1 MNKFELPKGS
11 LRVMGAIGLA
21 VVGLAVAACGGDD
34 SDSEGTAAPAQP
46 TTTTTEMMQE
56 NIVETAV
63 AAGSFNTLA
72 SLLEDANLAETL
84 AGTGPFTVFAPTDEA
99 FAKVPQATLDSLAA
113 DPEKLRAVLL
123 YHVVEGETRASEVA
137 ELSSAETL
145 NGESVDLES
154 AGATVRVNGARV
166 VQADVTASNGVI
178 HAIDE
183 VLIPSA

>member
-1 MNKFELPKGS
+1 MTKFELRRGS
-11 LRVMGAIGLA
+11 LRLVSAIGLA
-21 VVGLAVAACGGDD
+21 VVGLAVAACGGND
-34 SDSEGTAAPAQP
+34 SDSEGTAAQAPPAA
-46 TTTTTEMMQE
+46 TTTEMMEE

-72 SLLEDANLAETL
+72 SLLEQADLAETL
-84 AGTGPFTVFAPTDEA
+84 AGDGPFTVFAPTDEA
-99 FAKVPQATLDSLAA
+99 FANVPKATLDSLAA
-113 DPEKLRAVLL
+113 DPEKLKAVLL
-123 YHVVEGETRASEVA
+123 YHVVDGETRASEVA
-137 ELSSAETL
+137 ELSSAKTL

-154 AGATVRVNGARV
+154 GEGTVRVNGARV

>member
-1 MNKFELPKGS
+1 MNKFGRHKGS
-11 LRVMGAIGLA
+11 LRVMGAVGLA
-21 VVGLAVAACGGDD
+21 VAGLAVAACGGDD
-34 SDSEGTAAPAQP
+34 SDSEGTAAPAQAA
-46 TTTTTEMMQE
+46 TTTEMMQE

-72 SLLEDANLAETL
+72 SLLEQADLAETL
-84 AGTGPFTVFAPTDEA
+84 AGDGPFTVFAPTDEA
-99 FAKVPQATLDSLAA
+99 FAKVPKTTLDSLAA
-113 DPEKLRAVLL
+113 DPEKLKAVLL
-123 YHVVEGETRASEVA
+123 YHVVDGETRASEVA

-154 AGATVRVNGARV
+154 GGGTVRVNGARV